1 MNEDDKR
8 KKKYVIPEK
17 FLYEKS
23 RIAFHSPDVLKDEA
37 DLKKHIVFTKPQEDE
52 MKEWLLNSKGFAENK
67 VNNGLE
73 RLSKCQV
80 KKNQS
85 RLDNFFKSSVLS
97 VSKKVEAPKGK
108 NAKGK

>member
-37 DLKKHIVFTKPQEDE
+37 ELKKHIVFTKPQEDE

-67 VNNGLE
+67 VNSGLE